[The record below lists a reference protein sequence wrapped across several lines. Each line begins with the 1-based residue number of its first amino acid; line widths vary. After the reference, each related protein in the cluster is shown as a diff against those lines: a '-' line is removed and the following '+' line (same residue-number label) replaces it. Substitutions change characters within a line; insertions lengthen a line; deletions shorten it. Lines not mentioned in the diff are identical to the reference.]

1 MTDNAIV
8 NERSTLTGSGAA
20 TRLGDRPLRA
30 AFIIVVIFS
39 VGLMSGLAVSQAVRI
54 IGQPATP
61 TAGAA
66 SSEAAAQAHLS
77 WLIDEHNPYP
87 AAESVSAQ
95 QAHLSWLIDEH
106 NSYPPA
112 ESVSAREWQAYR
124 DFRLSEE
131 GYTR

>member
-8 NERSTLTGSGAA
+8 NGRSRLTGSGAA

-30 AFIIVVIFS
+30 AFITLVIFT

-77 WLIDEHNPYP
+77 WLIDEHNSYP
-87 AAESVSAQ
+87 ASESVSAQ

-106 NSYPPA
+106 NSYPA
-112 ESVSAREWQAYR
+112 SSAVGAQEWQAYR

-131 GYTR
+131 GYTH